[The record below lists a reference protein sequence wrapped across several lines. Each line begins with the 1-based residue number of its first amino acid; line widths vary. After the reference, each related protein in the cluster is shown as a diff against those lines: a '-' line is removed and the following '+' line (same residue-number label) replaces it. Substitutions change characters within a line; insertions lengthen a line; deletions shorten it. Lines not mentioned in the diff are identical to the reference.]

1 MKASEYMRKI
11 AEEIG
16 KTAAGVSDQKA
27 DRLADRI
34 LRSKKVFVAGAGRSG
49 LMLRAFAMRLM
60 HMGFESHVVGET
72 LTPAVEEGDLLVI
85 GSGSGET
92 ESLLVMAKKAKQIG
106 AHLVLITIFSQSSI
120 GVYADE
126 VITIPATTAKV
137 LEKAGV
143 DSIQPKGSLFEQA
156 LLIFCETIIL
166 MLLKKMKI
174 DFAKLM
180 QRHANLE

>member
-1 MKASEYMRKI
+1 MSKI

-16 KTAAGVSDQKA
+16 NTATGVSDQGA
-27 DRLADRI
+27 ERLTERI
-34 LRSKKVFVAGAGRSG
+34 LKSKKVFVAGAGRSG
-49 LMLRAFAMRLM
+49 LMMQAFAMRLM

-72 LTPAVEEGDLLVI
+72 LTPAIENGDLLII

-92 ESLLVMAKKAKQIG
+92 ESLLVMAKKAKQVG

-120 GVYADE
+120 GMHSDE
-126 VITIPATTAKV
+126 VITISATTAKAA
-137 LEKAGV
+137 EQAEV

-156 LLIFCETIIL
+156 MLIFCEALVL
-166 MLLKKMKI
+166 MLLKKMQM
-174 DFAKLM
+174 DYSKLM